1 MYTKNNS
8 RIKLIMIS
16 NEVADTLNSHLMS
29 SIEKYL
35 YLKQKIYQNIESEA
49 NQIIDNLPL
58 DSDNEELSALMI
70 LLKIEFILEFREIG
84 IYEIESLNKMIQL
97 SGAFPKGPFNVQNN
111 PTRQYI
117 RVKYN
122 DLYNDFQ
129 YLFNPTITIFRFME
143 LVNKKLT
150 TLSNIPDTEDDNV
163 IDLAVD
169 LYLKV
174 VDYCLLAGSD
184 FRKKNI
190 LKFLDETLSISQVT
204 KVDSTIANKFNKKVE
219 ESVRGLFTLLNEE
232 KFILFKQYEAFL
244 ANSKAPIVKRIAK
257 TNSSLLISNFL
268 ENNISLLPKYY
279 MNIHLDKI
287 TQLFIIPT
295 NLDIEALVSQMI
307 ISGKLPPG
315 TCIDQM
321 EQTLIFGEFQPDYSI
336 FDSHV
341 QEVSEMV
348 DQIANL
354 IHNTNL

>member
-1 MYTKNNS
+1 MS
-8 RIKLIMIS
+8 SIMLS
-16 NEVADTLNSHLMS
+16 NEVTETLNNR
-29 SIEKYL
+29 SIPNIDKYL
-35 YLKQKIYQNIESEA
+35 YLRQIIYKNTESEA
-49 NQIIDNLPL
+49 NQLVDNLPL
-58 DSDNEELSALMI
+58 DSEDDELAALMI
-70 LLKIEFILEFREIG
+70 LLKIEFILEFRELD
-84 IYEIESLNKMIQL
+84 IYEVDSLNKMVLL
-97 SGAFPKGPFNVQNN
+97 SSAFPKGPFNVQNN

-129 YLFNPTITIFRFME
+129 YLFNPTVTIFRFME

-190 LKFLDETLSISQVT
+190 LKFLDETLGISQAT
-204 KVDSTIANKFNKKVE
+204 SVDSTIANRFNKKVDD
-219 ESVRGLFTLLNEE
+219 SIRGIFTLLNEE
-232 KFILFKQYEAFL
+232 KFILFTQYETFWT
-244 ANSKAPIVKRIAK
+244 NSKAPIVKKIAK
-257 TNSSLLISNFL
+257 TNSSLLVSNFL

-295 NLDIEALVSQMI
+295 DLDIEGLVSQMI
-307 ISGKLPPG
+307 INGKLPPG

-321 EQTLIFGEFQPDYSI
+321 EQTIIFGEFQPEYKN
-336 FDSHV
+336 FDTHV

-348 DQIANL
+348 DEIANL
-354 IHNTNL
+354 IHNTNI

>member
-1 MYTKNNS
+1 
-8 RIKLIMIS
+8 MIP
-16 NEVADTLNSHLMS
+16 NEVAITLNSH
-29 SIEKYL
+29 SISNIQKYL
-35 YLKQKIYQNIESEA
+35 FLRQRIYQSIESEA
-49 NQIIDNLPL
+49 NQLIDDLPL
-58 DSDNEELSALMI
+58 DNEDEELSTLMI

-84 IYEIESLNKMIQL
+84 VYEIETLCKMIQL

-129 YLFNPTITIFRFME
+129 YLFNPTVTIFRFME

-150 TLSNIPDTEDDNV
+150 TLSSIPDTEDDNV
-163 IDLAVD
+163 IDLAVE

-190 LKFLDETLSISQVT
+190 LKFLDETLGISKAT
-204 KVDSTIANKFNKKVE
+204 KVDSTIAIKFNKKVE
-219 ESVRGLFTLLNEE
+219 ESVRGLFTILNEE
-232 KFILFKQYEAFL
+232 KFILFKQYETFL
-244 ANSKAPIVKRIAK
+244 TNSKAPIVKRIAN

-287 TQLFIIPT
+287 TQLFVIPT

-307 ISGKLPPG
+307 INGKLPPG

-321 EQTLIFGEFQPDYSI
+321 EQTVMFGEFQPDYNK

-348 DQIANL
+348 DQIAAL
-354 IHNTNL
+354 IHNTNI